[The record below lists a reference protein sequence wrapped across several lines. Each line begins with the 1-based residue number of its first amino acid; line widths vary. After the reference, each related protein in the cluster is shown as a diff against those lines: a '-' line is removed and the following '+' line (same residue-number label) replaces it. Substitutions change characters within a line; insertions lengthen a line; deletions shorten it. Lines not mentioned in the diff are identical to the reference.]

1 MPLPLSPALGST
13 LLLTLLLA
21 IGLVFFLRAASK
33 DRTTVVDVQSPR
45 PALEVLDGLSQW
57 LRQRGWQ
64 AEAGDPERRV
74 LRFRGQV
81 GASGTLALLLSLLGT
96 VGAACLG
103 LVLRQLLPALG
114 WWPLLLALLGPLA
127 GLIYR
132 RRAARQELVEL
143 RLISDDDYIN
153 WLTRKQRNAKMYGA
167 NHGKQ
172 VRALTGL
179 MRCTECLHK
188 MKYIGG
194 RSIASLRC
202 SGDGCSQHYRGVR
215 EEDVVEWA
223 IKEIAAQAAEW
234 LASQVG
240 WKAPPVSASTTS
252 RFSQPR
258 GPFMRSRTSF
268 PSPGL

>member
-1 MPLPLSPALGST
+1 MSAGATNAIVPKGGEWVASALDRPRAIAPVPALGST

-103 LVLRQLLPALG
+103 LVLRQLLPVLG

-143 RLISDDDYIN
+143 RLISDDDAP
-153 WLTRKQRNAKMYGA
+153 LSQLRL
-167 NHGKQ
+167 
-172 VRALTGL
+172 RAHRDEL
-179 MRCTECLHK
+179 
-188 MKYIGG
+188 
-194 RSIASLRC
+194 IALELEL
-202 SGDGCSQHYRGVR
+202 GPLLQ
-215 EEDVVEWA
+215 
-223 IKEIAAQAAEW
+223 
-234 LASQVG
+234 LASDG
-240 WKAPPVSASTTS
+240 TLLS
-252 RFSQPR
+252 
-258 GPFMRSRTSF
+258 
-268 PSPGL
+268 SPI